1 MATIFDDIWTGV
13 TSLISTVAPTIAT
26 ALGGPL
32 AGTAVSAITGALG
45 LDATTPAKEIV
56 AAVQKADPE
65 TLLKLKQAEQ
75 DFQATLAK
83 LDVDLERIAADDRAS
98 ARDREKAVGSTAI
111 NILADI
117 VIVGFFATVGY
128 VLSGRV
134 GLTGEQ
140 GVLVGTVVG
149 YVSAKADQVVS
160 YFFGSSHGSERK
172 TAAMSAAMT
181 KARG

>member
-1 MATIFDDIWTGV
+1 MLDDIWKGVTGV
-13 TSLISTVAPTIAT
+13 IGTVAPTIAT

-32 AGTAVSAITGALG
+32 AGTAVNAITTALG
-45 LDATTPAKEIV
+45 LDSNTPVKDVA
-56 AAVQKADPE
+56 AAVQTADPE
-65 TLLKLKQAEQ
+65 VLLKLKQAEQ
-75 DFQATLAK
+75 EFQATLAK
-83 LDVDLERIAADDRAS
+83 LEVDLEKIAADDRAS
-98 ARDREKAVGSTAI
+98 ARDREKAVGSMAV
-111 NILADI
+111 NLLAGI

-160 YFFGSSHGSERK
+160 YFFGSSHGSAQK
-172 TAAMSAAMT
+172 TTAMSAAMT
-181 KARG
+181 RTR